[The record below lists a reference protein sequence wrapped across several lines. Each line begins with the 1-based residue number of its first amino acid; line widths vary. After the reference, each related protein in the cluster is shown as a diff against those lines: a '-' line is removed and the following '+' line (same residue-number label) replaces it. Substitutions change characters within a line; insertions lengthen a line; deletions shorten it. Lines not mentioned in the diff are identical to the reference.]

1 MNVDDSDS
9 NNGNGANMNGGDDVN
24 CDDELSIGDCGD
36 DKDGGGG
43 DNIEAGWPALL
54 ESPRI

>member
-1 MNVDDSDS
+1 MDVDDSDS
-9 NNGNGANMNGGDDVN
+9 NNGVNMNGGDDVN